1 MTRQSYSHRV
11 PEALALMFELH
22 RDQRRKGEGG
32 APYVVHL
39 LGVAALVGEF
49 GGDEDQFIAALL
61 HDAAEDQGGMAVL
74 GRIRDTFG
82 EKVADLVLACS
93 DTVEEV
99 KPPWKERKLRHI
111 AHVAEAPA
119 GVKLIIAAD
128 KLHNARSLWASLRQS
143 GPRDTW
149 KHFKGGRDGSLWYY
163 QSMLDALRTGW
174 DSPLLEMFEETLADL
189 NRIA

>member
-1 MTRQSYSHRV
+1 MTWQTYSHRV

-22 RDQRRKGEGG
+22 KDQRRKGEGG

-74 GRIRDTFG
+74 GRIGEAFG
-82 EKVADLVLACS
+82 ERVARLVLACS

-99 KPPWKERKLRHI
+99 KPPWRERKLRHI

-119 GVKLIIAAD
+119 EVKLIIAAD
-128 KLHNARSLWASLRQS
+128 KLHNARSLWASLRQF
-143 GPRDTW
+143 GPKDTW
-149 KHFKGGRDGSLWYY
+149 RHFKGARDGSLWYY
-163 QSMLDALRTGW
+163 QSMLGALRTDW
-174 DSPLLEMFEETLADL
+174 DSPLLEMFEETIADIT
-189 NRIA
+189 RIA

>member
-1 MTRQSYSHRV
+1 MTRRSYSQRV
-11 PEALALMFELH
+11 PEALTLMFELH
-22 RDQRRKGEGG
+22 KDQRRKGADQ

-74 GRIRDTFG
+74 GRIRNAFG
-82 EKVADLVLACS
+82 ERVADLVLACS

-119 GVKLIIAAD
+119 AVKLIIAAD
-128 KLHNARSLWASLRQS
+128 KLHNARSLWASLRQY
-143 GPRDTW
+143 GPKETW
-149 KHFKGGRDGSLWYY
+149 KNFKGGRDGSLWYY
-163 QSMLDALRTGW
+163 QSMLDALGKDW
-174 DSPLLEMFEETLADL
+174 DSPLLEMFGEAIADIT
-189 NRIA
+189 RIA